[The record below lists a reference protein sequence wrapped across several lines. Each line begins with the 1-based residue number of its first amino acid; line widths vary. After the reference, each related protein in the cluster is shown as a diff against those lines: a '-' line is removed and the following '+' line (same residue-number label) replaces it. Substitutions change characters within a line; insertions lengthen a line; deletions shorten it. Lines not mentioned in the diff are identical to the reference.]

1 MLSATKAYFCT
12 AFKTWAGLEKLDGV
26 PSNLPKLPNSS
37 DSIEIKKAFIEKHIG
52 KFVDEFV
59 LVEIDVEKAWM
70 EGIEERGQQQVVQQ
84 QARAVQQGV
93 ERGVQRGMQQGVQRG
108 VQRGVQQGVQRGVQR
123 GVQQGVQQGVHQGVQ
138 QGVQRGVQQGLQWAV
153 QQGVQ
158 QRVQLGVQRQRG
170 QAQTD
175 TSVHH
180 SNALDPSA
188 LQTSDVHTSS
198 SSHWDD
204 ITVGMFTYF
213 AVGVVWLLCNA
224 FICNWSFIIIT

>member
-1 MLSATKAYFCT
+1 MFSATKAYLCT

-59 LVEIDVEKAWM
+59 LVEFDVEEAWM
-70 EGIEERGQQQVVQQ
+70 EEIEERGQQQ
-84 QARAVQQGV
+84 
-93 ERGVQRGMQQGVQRG
+93 
-108 VQRGVQQGVQRGVQR
+108 GVQQ
-123 GVQQGVQQGVHQGVQ
+123 
-138 QGVQRGVQQGLQWAV
+138 
-153 QQGVQ
+153 
-158 QRVQLGVQRQRG
+158 QRG

-188 LQTSDVHTSS
+188 LQTSDAHTSS
-198 SSHWDD
+198 SSHCDD
-204 ITVGMFTYF
+204 ITVGMLIYF
-213 AVGVVWLLCNA
+213 IGTE
-224 FICNWSFIIIT
+224 IYPRKSR